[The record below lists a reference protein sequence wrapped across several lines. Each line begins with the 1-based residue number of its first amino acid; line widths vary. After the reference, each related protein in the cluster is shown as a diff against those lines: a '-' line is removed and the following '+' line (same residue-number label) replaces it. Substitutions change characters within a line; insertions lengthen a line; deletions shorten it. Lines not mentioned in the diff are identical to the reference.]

1 MFSGIPTM
9 MKYAEQSPYHCGCS
23 GFSFDNCLR
32 NKRLVESGILE
43 PNRISTGTTIVG
55 VIYDGGVIIGADSRA
70 TNANIIPS
78 SNSRKIYELQANIFA
93 GGAGV
98 AQDTSAL
105 MEVTRAQLELHRMN
119 TGFRKVPVRCANQ
132 MVRQLL
138 YRFSGNME
146 ANVVIGG
153 VDRTGT
159 HLFCTRFDGTTDT
172 VPFTSLGS
180 GSLAAMS
187 MLESRWSEG
196 LDEQSARDLVCAAV
210 AVGME
215 NDLNSGG
222 RTWLCIIRCDFSVHW
237 NMESPDRNTLF
248 RTLPVAI
255 KLGCTAVL
263 STIEHK
269 VVPWGEAPDARPGC
283 HTDPGP
289 GRSDTRGRDGR
300 RHESKNSGPPKPKR
314 RRLDT
319 DDSST

>member
-9 MKYAEQSPYHCGCS
+9 MQYAARSPYHCGSS

-32 NKRLVESGILE
+32 NKRLIENGISV
-43 PNRISTGTTIVG
+43 PSCISTGTTIVG
-55 VIYDGGVIIGADSRA
+55 IIYDGGVIIGADSRA

-98 AQDTSAL
+98 ARDTSAL

-119 TGFRKVPVRCANQ
+119 TNFRKVPVRCANQ

-180 GSLAAMS
+180 GNLAAMS
-187 MLESRWSEG
+187 MLESRWSED
-196 LDEQSARDLVCAAV
+196 LDEQSARNLVCDAV

-222 RTWLCIIRCDFSVHW
+222 STCLCIIRSDFSVHW
-237 NMESPDRNTLF
+237 KMQSPDKNTLN
-248 RTLPVAI
+248 RTLPLAI
-255 KLGCTAVL
+255 KPGCTTVL

-269 VVPWGEAPDARPGC
+269 VVPWGEAPAERKAAGSRPRG

-289 GRSDTRGRDGR
+289 
-300 RHESKNSGPPKPKR
+300 SKAKR
-314 RRLDT
+314 
-319 DDSST
+319 

>member
-1 MFSGIPTM
+1 MLNGIPTM
-9 MKYAEQSPYHCGCS
+9 MRYAARSPYQCGSS

-32 NKRLVESGILE
+32 NKSLTEKGFVEPS
-43 PNRISTGTTIVG
+43 RISTGTTVVG
-55 VIYDGGVIIGADSRA
+55 IIFDGGVIIGADSRA

-78 SNSRKIYELQANIFA
+78 NNSRKIYELQHNIFA

-105 MEVTRAQLELHRMN
+105 MEVTRAQLELHRMS

-146 ANVVIGG
+146 ANVIIGG

-180 GSLAAMS
+180 GNLAAMS
-187 MLESRWSEG
+187 MLESRWTEG
-196 LDEQSARDLVCAAV
+196 LDEQSARDLACDAV
-210 AVGME
+210 FVGME

-222 RTWLCIIRCDFSVHW
+222 RACLCIIRSDFSVHW
-237 NMESPDRNTLF
+237 NVQSPYPNKVSPMRSL
-248 RTLPVAI
+248 LLAI
-255 KLGCTAVL
+255 RRGCTTIL
-263 STIEHK
+263 STTEHQ
-269 VVPWGEAPDARPGC
+269 VVPWGETPAGCKAPASRPGGRMA
-283 HTDPGP
+283 PGP
-289 GRSDTRGRDGR
+289 GATGMRRRGV
-300 RHESKNSGPPKPKR
+300 ETQGPLKAKR
-314 RRLDT
+314 RKT
-319 DDSST
+319 E